1 MHAFLFTGKIWKAL
15 FRNRHLNHSVFY
27 LQKRRLQG
35 FICLNRQKASEGEEK
50 YGFLKHFVFVIYS
63 FPTYL
68 AVDHTHIVAF
78 HDVQMILVSQQR
90 IYYAFLSNMKF
101 TTFLDRNRKHELHTN
116 GSQHLM
122 FTIKHELN
130 LSSLAYLYNKK
141 GTVNKVSLNGEL
153 MCNSLISDMWKQN
166 FITRLEEALSRT

>member
-1 MHAFLFTGKIWKAL
+1 MLFSLLGKFGKHFSEIGTSITQYFIYKNADFKVL
-15 FRNRHLNHSVFY
+15 FAWID
-27 LQKRRLQG
+27 RRLQ
-35 FICLNRQKASEGEEK
+35 REKKK

>member
-1 MHAFLFTGKIWKAL
+1 MHAFVFTGKIWKAL
-15 FRNRHLNHSVFY
+15 FQNLHLDRSVFY
-27 LQKRRLQG
+27 LQKCRLEG
-35 FICLNRQKASEGEEK
+35 FIYLNRQKASEGEEK
-50 YGFLKHFVFVIYS
+50 YGFLKYFVFIKYS
-63 FPTYL
+63 FSTYL

-78 HDVQMILVSQQR
+78 HDVQMIPVSQQW
-90 IYYAFLSNMKF
+90 IYYAFISNMKF
-101 TTFLDRNRKHELHTN
+101 TTFLDRNREPELHTN

-141 GTVNKVSLNGEL
+141 GTVNKISLNGEL

-166 FITRLEEALSRT
+166 FITRLGEALSKT